1 MTKTE
6 GDGDTAA
13 QGGAAFRTFAIISE
27 EWQLNVD
34 EQMHLLAISD
44 RHRFDDLKLGTA
56 AHERVEVPSEILDR
70 LGCVLSIYASLR
82 ILSLDDRADDWL
94 RRAYHAAPFEGRA
107 PLDLMCS
114 DFAELSEVASFL
126 LAKRQY

>member
-13 QGGAAFRTFAIISE
+13 QGGAAYRTFAIIAE

-34 EQMHLLAISD
+34 EQMQLLAISD
-44 RHRFDDLKLGTA
+44 RHLFDDLKARTA
-56 AHERVEVPSEILDR
+56 AHERVEVPSAILER

-82 ILSLDDRADDWL
+82 ILSLDDRAADWL
-94 RRAYHAAPFEGRA
+94 RGPYHAPPFEGRA
-107 PLDLMCS
+107 ALDLMCS
-114 DFAELSEVASFL
+114 DFAELSEVVSFL

>member
-1 MTKTE
+1 MKAE
-6 GDGDTAA
+6 VGIDTAA
-13 QGGAAFRTFAIISE
+13 HGAAAFRTFANIAD
-27 EWQLNVD
+27 EWQLDVD

-44 RHRFDDLKLGTA
+44 GHRFDDLKVRTA
-56 AHERVEVPSEILDR
+56 AHERVEVPFEILER

-82 ILSLDDRADDWL
+82 ILSLDDRAADWL
-94 RRAYHAAPFEGRA
+94 RGPYHAAPFEGRT
-107 PLDLMCS
+107 PFDLMCS